1 MKPGLTAPSWEKALY
16 GVLVARSS
24 SKTLEQVAAEY
35 PNARPLCM
43 TLDGLFAHQSGDH
56 GRARQL
62 LHQSLLSGF
71 VPESDPFVVKY
82 ISASRLTIPIADGV
96 SVEMPLC
103 REAVGLALAELHQE
117 AGDLAAAI
125 AAVEALP
132 PSGAVGISAAELY
145 CAAGRYREVVEMTE
159 GVENDDDASA
169 FLLVMRGVAL
179 RELEHHDAAKDC
191 LTEALRARSRAPEVR
206 HRALIERAQVHLD
219 KGRNGLARRDLERIL
234 AEDSAYPGL
243 SQALAQIRE

>member
-1 MKPGLTAPSWEKALY
+1 MKPVLTAPGWEKALY
-16 GVLVARSS
+16 AVLVTRSS
-24 SKTLEQVAAEY
+24 NKTLEQVAADH
-35 PNARPLCM
+35 ATVRPLCM
-43 TLDGLFAHQSGDH
+43 TLDGLFAYQGGDH
-56 GRARQL
+56 ARARHL

-71 VPESDPFVVKY
+71 APEHDPFVVKY
-82 ISASRLTIPIADGV
+82 IPASQLVIPIADGV
-96 SVEMPLC
+96 NVEMPLC
-103 REAVGLALAELHQE
+103 REAVGLALAELHQH

-125 AAVEALP
+125 AALEALP
-132 PSGAVGISAAELY
+132 PSGPVGISAAELY

-179 RELEHHDAAKDC
+179 HEMGHLDAAKNC
-191 LTEALRARSRAPEVR
+191 FNEALRPRSRAVEIR

-219 KGRNGLARRDLERIL
+219 KGRNGMARKDLERIL

-243 SQALAQIRE
+243 ADALSQIQA